1 MVDIYSS
8 ITSSKNEA
16 SCPTA
21 GFCGVVDI
29 YFIHL
34 PGLEPAAF
42 GWQGGRGA
50 KSSIHRGFFD
60 GFGAIRR
67 GFFDHFASK
76 TYRNAEG
83 I

>member
-1 MVDIYSS
+1 MAYIYSS

-21 GFCGVVDI
+21 GFWQMGVDL
-29 YFIHL
+29 FIPL

-50 KSSIHRGFFD
+50 KSLIHRGFFN

-67 GFFDHFASK
+67 GKNDHLVAK
-76 TYRNAEG
+76 TYRNVEG

>member
-1 MVDIYSS
+1 MAWIYSS

-21 GFCGVVDI
+21 GFWGVGVDL
-29 YFIHL
+29 FIPL

-42 GWQGGRGA
+42 GWQGGLGA
-50 KSSIHRGFFD
+50 KSSIHRGFFN